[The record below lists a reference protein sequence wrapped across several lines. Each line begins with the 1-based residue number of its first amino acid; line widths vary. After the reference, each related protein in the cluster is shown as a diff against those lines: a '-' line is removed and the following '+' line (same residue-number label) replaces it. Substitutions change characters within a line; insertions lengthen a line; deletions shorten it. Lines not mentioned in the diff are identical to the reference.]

1 MQNQPKLVC
10 IPAGGPMPSG
20 VLGGQKAGSSLP
32 EPGSQECVVLTLPFC
47 PFPELQEHKW
57 SLLSSRA
64 GRQDIWSPTCQTHD
78 APANPP
84 SKDTH
89 FIEEETEV
97 RGMEPRHGWP

>member
-1 MQNQPKLVC
+1 
-10 IPAGGPMPSG
+10 MPPG
-20 VLGGQKAGSSLP
+20 VFWGQKAGSSLP
-32 EPGSQECVVLTLPFC
+32 EAGSQEGSALTLPFR
-47 PFPELQEHKW
+47 PFLELQEHKG

-89 FIEEETEV
+89 FREEETEA